1 MYDYSI
7 VPSESMQKRLYYFYM
22 PYNQKFQLKKH
33 MTFEENEIAAA
44 SPCADE
50 DQKTKE
56 PSELHTIAKPKTS
69 PRMKTAEK

>member
-1 MYDYSI
+1 
-7 VPSESMQKRLYYFYM
+7 
-22 PYNQKFQLKKH
+22 